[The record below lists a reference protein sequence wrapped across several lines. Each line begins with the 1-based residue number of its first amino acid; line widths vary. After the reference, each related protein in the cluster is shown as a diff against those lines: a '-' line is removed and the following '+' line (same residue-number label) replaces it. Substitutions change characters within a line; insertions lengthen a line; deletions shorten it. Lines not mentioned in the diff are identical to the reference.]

1 MGTHRERLIEA
12 GRLVNEEFG
21 RYKLVEQV
29 GQGGMAEV
37 YLAKSIGAEGLEKTL
52 VIKRIKSEYAEDER
66 FIDMFITEADIAVG
80 LNHPNIVQIYD
91 FGKAEGDYYL
101 AMEYVNGPNLDEL
114 LQAGRTAGN
123 LIPIG
128 DAIYVAIEVAR
139 GLHYAHQRKDEF
151 GNPLQVVH
159 RDISPQNV
167 LISRDGAVKVV
178 DFGIARATTAA
189 EREGL
194 SGDGSVKGKYRYMS
208 PEQARGETLDGRSDL
223 FSLGVVLFEMLA
235 GQPLFSADSES
246 ETMKMVQSA
255 VVPDLSSLERDLP
268 AELERVLY
276 QMLERDPDDRYASAR
291 ELQVDLTKV
300 LYSLGDIHDAM
311 TLSDHIDEVK
321 SALGKE
327 QISSV
332 GSEVSTAPG
341 GAGTPDHTTADAP
354 EAEAASARANG
365 DQKWMEPSQPSPE
378 QMRVVTRE
386 RKEALLIA
394 GRVEGISQLKSTLGE
409 KRRWEQVKEEAAR
422 IIDSIAYKN
431 DGQVHHLDST
441 GFLLALGIPVSSED
455 DAVRAMAV
463 ARDLHEAIDGMN
475 INLPVPLEL
484 SIGVSIDRVTVGR
497 TEEMGPRR
505 FEWSMPNKTQNRVEA
520 VADSAPA
527 GETHMTRD
535 VQRRVRRDF
544 KVEPVTQHRD
554 GSMPEDE
561 GRLFRVVGPMTPED
575 RQKEVRRAYRS
586 FHGRDWQLKV
596 LREQF
601 RESVIDER
609 TGAVVMTGEDGVG
622 KSTLLE
628 EFLSGLDERDVRV
641 VRTPAIPFERDVP
654 MGVLAGLFTELMQL
668 GERSDVRQLRS
679 RLSTRIDALFPEES
693 NDERTRLVQAVAD
706 LLNVSISGEAA
717 QGDTG
722 SEKADQT
729 FRSLRRILNRFAQH
743 RPVVIAVDDAHNVD
757 SVSLEF
763 LARFVERRQQVPV
776 FFALTAARQ
785 GPHRDTEAWQK
796 LVDADA
802 AVVEE
807 LEPLSEAEARRLIR
821 QEVGVA
827 EADAERLVDDIYR
840 LSGGNPLYIKEVVEL
855 LREKGALAEPSGW
868 PGLGGSGDG
877 PAWLPSS
884 VEEFLGA
891 KIDRLP
897 LERRSLL
904 RRLSLLWSP
913 FSVEEAALVSH
924 GDPLERLEALVDDG
938 LLERADLS
946 MARRDDE
953 ADDVDR
959 ETRRYRFANELASE
973 AANRQLMPSEAGRL
987 HGILADYLKRSQASH
1002 NGVSHHALLARHLEG
1017 AGQTDQAVRHY
1028 LEAAD
1033 SALEQAGAPESL
1045 RLAERA
1051 LDIDGLSRRQ
1061 EFEAQALR
1069 ARALTMLGSPDR
1081 RYEAIEAMV
1090 ELAEEAAQQGEES
1103 ALGVGERV
1111 EAYLR
1116 FVRFYVDAGDY
1127 DEARH
1132 YVERVLEEAED
1143 DLGAAEATFYEAAMR
1158 MREGDRQGALDHAER
1173 AADLYRT
1180 DDSTRARRGLARCQN
1195 LRGIV
1200 LRRAGRHKE
1209 ALDVY
1214 EEALE
1219 AAEDIGDSKLT
1230 RFLLNNSGLALAY
1243 RGRYAEALSRYK
1255 QALDRCQQLGHRID
1269 QAEYFINIGHA
1280 YYLLGRT
1287 DEAISTIR
1295 RGIHLARQ
1303 AGVNTDIANGLVSL
1317 GVCYLDRGRL
1327 SAADR
1332 SLHEGLRI
1340 ADSIPEAYY
1349 GVHAMLALARVQ
1361 LRHGTQ
1367 SDAETALVQA
1377 EDGLER
1383 CRDAQM
1389 DWGIPYGLSVKA
1401 RALNAL
1407 GRKAEA
1413 LEASDQATHL
1423 LNDLEGYEEQAI
1435 WYHHAQILA
1444 DLPESLREAGWRE
1457 ELTATIDRAR
1467 ELVEERIRYIETK
1480 DVEAYLDRP
1489 LHQAILEMAREYGS

>member
-1 MGTHRERLIEA
+1 
-12 GRLVNEEFG
+12 VNEEFG

-37 YLAKSIGAEGLEKTL
+37 YLAKSVGAEGLEKTL

-91 FGKAEGDYYL
+91 FGKAQGDYYL

-114 LQAGRTAGN
+114 LRAGRTAGKP
-123 LIPIG
+123 IPVG

-139 GLHYAHQRKDEF
+139 GLHYAHERKDEY
-151 GNPLQVVH
+151 GDPLQVVH

-167 LISRDGAVKVV
+167 LISRDGTVKVV

-189 EREGL
+189 EREGV

-208 PEQARGETLDGRSDL
+208 PEQARGESLDGRSDL
-223 FSLGVVLFEMLA
+223 FSLGVVLFEMVA
-235 GQPLFSADSES
+235 GQPLFAADSES

-255 VVPDLSSLERDLP
+255 VVPDMTALEREVP
-268 AELERVLY
+268 QKLEHVLY
-276 QMLERDPDDRYASAR
+276 QMLERDPEDRYQSAR
-291 ELQVDLTKV
+291 EVQVELTKV

-321 SALGKE
+321 SDLGKE

-354 EAEAASARANG
+354 EAEATSARAND
-365 DQKWMEPSQPSPE
+365 DQKWLEPSQPSAE

-394 GRVEGISQLKSTLGE
+394 GRVEGIGALKSALGD
-409 KRRWEQVKEEAAR
+409 RRSWDQVKEEAAR

-431 DGQVHHLDST
+431 DGQVHHLDSS
-441 GFLLALGIPVSSED
+441 GFLIALGIPVSSQD

-475 INLPVPLEL
+475 INLPVPLEM
-484 SIGVSIDRVTVGR
+484 SIGISIGRVTVGR
-497 TEEMGPRR
+497 TEEVGPRR
-505 FEWSMPNKTQNRVEA
+505 FEWSMPEKTRRRVEA
-520 VADSAPA
+520 VADSAEA
-527 GETHMTRD
+527 GQTHVTRD

-544 KVEPVTQHRD
+544 KVEPVTQHREASVPD
-554 GSMPEDE
+554 DE
-561 GRLFRVVGPMTPED
+561 QRLFRVVGPMTPED
-575 RQKEVRRAYRS
+575 RREEVRRSYRS
-586 FHGRDWQLKV
+586 FHGREWQLKV

-609 TGAVVMTGEDGVG
+609 TGAVVIAGEDGVG

-628 EFLSGLDERDVRV
+628 EFLEGLDERDVRV
-641 VRTPAIPFERDVP
+641 VRSSAIPFERDVP
-654 MGVLAGLFTELMQL
+654 MGVLAGLFTDLMQL
-668 GERSDVRQLRS
+668 GERSDVQQLRS

-693 NDERTRLVQAVAD
+693 TDERQRLLQAVAD
-706 LLNVSISGEAA
+706 LLNISIAGEAPTGDSGE
-717 QGDTG
+717 
-722 SEKADQT
+722 EKADQT
-729 FRSLRRILNRFAQH
+729 FRSLRRILKRFARH
-743 RPVVIAVDDAHNVD
+743 RPVCIAVDDAHNVD
-757 SVSLEF
+757 SVSLDF
-763 LARFVERRQQVPV
+763 LSRFVEEQHHVPV
-776 FFALTAARQ
+776 FFGLTAART
-785 GPHRDTEAWQK
+785 GPHRRTEAWQK

-802 AVVEE
+802 AEFE
-807 LEPLSEAEARRLIR
+807 RLEPLGESVARRLIR

-840 LSGGNPLYIKEVVEL
+840 LSGGNPLFIKEVVEL
-855 LREKGALAEPSGW
+855 LREKGALTDPSGW

-913 FSVEEAALVSH
+913 FSVEEAELVAH
-924 GDPLERLEALVDDG
+924 GDPLEKLEALVDDG
-938 LLERADLS
+938 LLERADVS
-946 MARRDDE
+946 MARRGEGDVERDE
-953 ADDVDR
+953 
-959 ETRRYRFANELASE
+959 RRYRFANELASE
-973 AANRQLMPSEAGRL
+973 AANRQLMPSEASRL
-987 HGILADYLKRSQASH
+987 HGILADYLKRSDASKE
-1002 NGVSHHALLARHLEG
+1002 GVSHHALLARHLEG
-1017 AGQTDQAVRHY
+1017 AGQTKQAVRHY

-1033 SALEQAGAPESL
+1033 AALEQAGAPESL

-1051 LDIDGLSRRQ
+1051 LDIEGLDRRR
-1061 EFEAQALR
+1061 EFEAQGLR

-1081 RYEAIEAMV
+1081 RYEAIETMV
-1090 ELAEEAAQQGEES
+1090 ELAEEAARIDGSE
-1103 ALGVGERV
+1103 LGVEERV

-1116 FVRFYVDAGDY
+1116 FIRFYVDAGDY
-1127 DEARH
+1127 DEARS
-1132 YVERVLEEAED
+1132 YVERVLNQSGN
-1143 DLGAAEATFYEAAMR
+1143 DLAIAEATFYEAAMR
-1158 MREGDRQGALDHAER
+1158 MREGDREGALDHAER

-1180 DDSTRARRGLARCQN
+1180 DDSERARRGLARCQN

-1200 LRRAGRHKE
+1200 LRRAGRHRE

-1214 EEALE
+1214 EEALD
-1219 AAEDIGDSKLT
+1219 AARDIGDSKLI

-1243 RGRYAEALSRYK
+1243 RGRYAEALSRYN
-1255 QALDRCQQLGHRID
+1255 QALERCQQLGHRID

-1361 LRHGTQ
+1361 LRHGTE
-1367 SDAETALVQA
+1367 SDAQTALVQA

-1401 RALNAL
+1401 RALDAL
-1407 GRKAEA
+1407 GRQAEA

-1423 LNDLEGYEEQAI
+1423 LDDLEGYEEQAI

-1444 DLPESLREAGWRE
+1444 DLPERLREAGWRE

-1467 ELVEERIRYIETK
+1467 DIVEDRIRYIETK

-1489 LHQAILEMAREYGS
+1489 LHQAILEMAGRYGS